1 LRAVSAIEAARN
13 FTKRSFISEFK
24 EIEIMLKYLARRL
37 SATLLVLTLVSMS
50 VFGIFAVLPMDPAAL
65 TCGKACSPAVIE
77 GNRHRLGLDVPVQVQ
92 YGRFV
97 KGLFSGR
104 DYGDGAAAFHCPAP
118 AFGYSFNRHECVT
131 QLVGEA
137 FPVTL
142 SLAIGAFILWI
153 SVGVGLGI
161 LAARKKNEWQDRL
174 ATAFVLIGTSLPTFI
189 SGILILI
196 FVALKFNLI
205 NPLEMGRWVSPYED
219 PVRWF
224 RNFIFPWI
232 TLALLYAAT
241 YTRFTRSN
249 VIETSTEDYI
259 RTARA
264 KGLPE
269 SDILR
274 KHTLR
279 AALAPIITLAGLD
292 FAGLLGGAIITES
305 IFNLPGLGRLS
316 LRAVLQDY
324 DLPTILATTILA
336 ATFVVV
342 ANLLVDI
349 AYAYLDPR
357 VRVA

>member
-1 LRAVSAIEAARN
+1 
-13 FTKRSFISEFK
+13 
-24 EIEIMLKYLARRL
+24 MLKYLARRL
-37 SATLLVLTLVSMS
+37 SATFLVLTLVSMS

-65 TCGKACSPAVIE
+65 TCGKACSPVVIE

-97 KGLFSGR
+97 KGLFVGR

-118 AFGYSFNRHECVT
+118 AFGYSFNRHECVS

-142 SLAIGAFILWI
+142 SLAVGAFILWM

-196 FVALKFNLI
+196 FVALKFNFI
-205 NPLEMGRWVSPYED
+205 NPIEMGRWVSPYED
-219 PVRWF
+219 PVLWF

-232 TLALLYAAT
+232 TLALLFAAT

-249 VIETSTEDYI
+249 VIETSSEDYI

-316 LRAVLQDY
+316 LRAVLVDY

>member
-1 LRAVSAIEAARN
+1 
-13 FTKRSFISEFK
+13 
-24 EIEIMLKYLARRL
+24 
-37 SATLLVLTLVSMS
+37 VLTLVSMS

-97 KGLFSGR
+97 KGLFVGR

-118 AFGYSFNRHECVT
+118 AFGYSFNRHECVS

-142 SLAIGAFILWI
+142 SLAVGAFILWML
-153 SVGVGLGI
+153 VGVGLGI

-196 FVALKFNLI
+196 FVALKFNFI
-205 NPLEMGRWVSPYED
+205 NPIEMGRWVSPYQD
-219 PVRWF
+219 PVLWF
-224 RNFIFPWI
+224 KNFIFPWI
-232 TLALLYAAT
+232 TLALLFAAT

-269 SDILR
+269 RDILR

-316 LRAVLQDY
+316 LRAVLVDY

>member
-1 LRAVSAIEAARN
+1 
-13 FTKRSFISEFK
+13 
-24 EIEIMLKYLARRL
+24 MLKYLARRL

-97 KGLFSGR
+97 KGLFVGR

-189 SGILILI
+189 SGLLILI
-196 FVALKFNLI
+196 FVALKFNFI

-249 VIETSTEDYI
+249 VIETSSEDYI

-269 SDILR
+269 RDILR

-279 AALAPIITLAGLD
+279 AALAPITTMAGLD